1 MGKSHSLPS
10 TESRLVLGTM
20 VKGFIL
26 GGKKKKKERKENKTA
41 PLQMFLFPL
50 RPSSSI
56 KYLETFFTYPQMFP

>member
-1 MGKSHSLPS
+1 MGKSYSMPS
-10 TESRLVLGTM
+10 TESKLVLGTM

-26 GGKKKKKERKENKTA
+26 GEKKKKRKENKTA

>member
-26 GGKKKKKERKENKTA
+26 GEKKTQKTKIKERKENKSA

-56 KYLETFFTYPQMFP
+56 KYLETFFT